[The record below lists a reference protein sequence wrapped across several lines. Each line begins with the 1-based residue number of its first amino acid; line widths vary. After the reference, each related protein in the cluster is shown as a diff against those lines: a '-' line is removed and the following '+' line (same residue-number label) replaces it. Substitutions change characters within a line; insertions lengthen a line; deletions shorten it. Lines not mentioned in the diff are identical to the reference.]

1 MQVINYDTLR
11 THLKENLDKVSKGEE
26 ELVVKRP
33 KGKGDVVIIS
43 ETVFTSMQETAYLL
57 SRENNRR
64 HLAESIAQ
72 ANAGEVKKIDLDNLW
87 K

>member
-11 THLKENLDKVSKGEE
+11 TRLKENLDKVSKGEE

-43 ETVFTSMQETAYLL
+43 ETVFTSMQETAHLF
-57 SRENNRR
+57 STENNRR